1 MSWAPRIRF
10 RVKLTGP
17 STTRN
22 ELGLRLSAGLQSDA
36 GFGVSIRG
44 LLASG
49 KVVRG
54 AGVPFSGFF
63 GFDRIQSGLVA
74 LLIGCFGQKLS
85 DVQP

>member
-1 MSWAPRIRF
+1 MQDLGFRF
-10 RVKLTGP
+10 V
-17 STTRN
+17 
-22 ELGLRLSAGLQSDA
+22 
-36 GFGVSIRG
+36 G